1 MARRFLHLLILALL
15 LAGAGAASAQTR
27 NLKCPVEPDEETD
40 PTIHLTYQGR
50 EIYFCCDHCPA
61 KFTANPGAYLANL
74 DSPPPTPPPTPSVK
88 EDDDEESEGLVGF
101 LGRFHV
107 LVVHFPVALLIVAAL
122 SELLA
127 LLLKSHRLADF
138 TRFNLTLGAATAV
151 AAAILGWLDAW
162 GMHPTGERA
171 DLLLSHRWLGTGTA
185 LLATLTF
192 LISWLVCLVPHP
204 RLIHAY
210 RIFVFATAILVAV
223 AAHFGGRL
231 VFGSDYFSW

>member
-15 LAGAGAASAQTR
+15 LAGASAASAQTR
-27 NLKCPVEPDEETD
+27 NLKCPVETDEETD
-40 PTIHLTYQGR
+40 PTVHSTYQGK
-50 EIYFCCDHCPA
+50 EVYFCCERCQT
-61 KFTANPGAYLANL
+61 KFAANPAAYAANL
-74 DSPPPTPPPTPSVK
+74 GTPPPAPSVEEEK
-88 EDDDEESEGLVGF
+88 EEGLVAF
-101 LGRFHV
+101 LGRFHI
-107 LVVHFPVALLIVAAL
+107 LVVHFPIALLIVAAI

-138 TRFNLTLGAATAV
+138 TRFNLTLGAAAAV
-151 AAAILGWLDAW
+151 VAAILGWLDAW
-162 GMHPTGERA
+162 GMHPTGDRA

-185 LLATLTF
+185 LLATATF

-204 RLIHAY
+204 RLMHAY